1 MLYVEQEKGSLK
13 QVDEVF
19 NLGQKQCPWSKQ
31 FLLESARNRPS
42 SSKHLRVVYNIS
54 ANAGYNCTATSGRSS
69 VVDPDSL
76 GTTQMAH
83 NFDNSLDFGDT
94 RPLTGFRSLKHPFVV
109 LSHIAFRGFA
119 IFFYIFANIFSSSF
133 IVQFLILLSFFSAD
147 FWTVKNIT
155 GRLLVG
161 LRACSWHI
169 LLVASVSVA
178 FITFQWQWMVIGLL
192 GLAMGLA
199 NLYGYLRC
207 KWSNTQELLTT

>member
-1 MLYVEQEKGSLK
+1 
-13 QVDEVF
+13 
-19 NLGQKQCPWSKQ
+19 
-31 FLLESARNRPS
+31 
-42 SSKHLRVVYNIS
+42 
-54 ANAGYNCTATSGRSS
+54 
-69 VVDPDSL
+69 
-76 GTTQMAH
+76 MAH

-161 LRACSWHI
+161 LRWWNFVDAEGKNHWKFESSKNAEIYDPMERRIFWGALFVAPFFW
-169 LLVASVSVA
+169 LLLVSVA

-207 KWSNTQELLTT
+207 KWSNTQELTNYVTKWAFLSMLTRSSQQAQQPTANLETV